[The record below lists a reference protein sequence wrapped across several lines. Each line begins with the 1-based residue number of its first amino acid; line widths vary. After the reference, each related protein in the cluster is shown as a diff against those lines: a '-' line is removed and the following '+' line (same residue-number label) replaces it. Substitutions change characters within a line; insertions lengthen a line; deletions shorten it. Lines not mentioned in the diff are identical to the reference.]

1 MPSRPLL
8 NSRSPGRLMPL
19 DTPAVPSTLG
29 LHLALLALVGGLL
42 PGCSWFRSPAIKADR
57 VDIIATPKANNNSP
71 VAVDVVVVY
80 DDAVLQKLAQVPA
93 AEWFDKRTQF
103 QLDAP
108 TQIQVVAQ
116 LEVVPSSHVSVDLSS
131 VERRKATGGLAFIN
145 YPTPGDHRLRI
156 DQLEQIRIE
165 LLDKDFRLLP
175 PEE

>member
-1 MPSRPLL
+1 MYSSPLS
-8 NSRSPGRLMPL
+8 NSRSPCRLMPL
-19 DTPAVPSTLG
+19 VEHAGPTTLG

-42 PGCSWFRSPAIKADR
+42 TGCTPAIRADR
-57 VDIIATPKANNNSP
+57 VDIIATPKTNNNSP
-71 VAVDVVVVY
+71 VAVDVVLVY
-80 DDAVLQKLAQVPA
+80 DDAVLQKLTAVPA
-93 AEWFDKRTQF
+93 AGWFDKRTQF

-108 TQIQVVAQ
+108 TQILVVAQ
-116 LEVVPSSHVSVDLSS
+116 LEVVPGAQVSVDLSWE
-131 VERRKATGGLAFIN
+131 ERRKATGGLAFIN